1 MPDIDKQL
9 LEELK
14 QTVGEHLDPL
24 RTAIEEEK
32 TARGEITAETKAA
45 VERVNDRLDQLEAD
59 AKKAALVTQ
68 RADAA
73 RERTEEQKAFEVF
86 VRKSGAGA
94 DEVKALQVGD
104 DTGAGFLAPTEF
116 VDEMLKGVVE
126 FSPMRQL
133 VRVLSTS
140 ASSVKFPKRTGSVS
154 ARWVGETETKTT
166 SEPSVGL
173 EEIPTHELYAMV
185 DVSNWLLEDASFDIE
200 GWLREEVAE
209 QFGVAEG
216 TAFVTGNGSKKPEGI
231 LDASSGIDASLET
244 AASNVIAGDD
254 LIKLF
259 FSLKGAYT
267 ANAQWVMNR
276 TTIRDVRLLK
286 DAVNGNYL
294 WQAGLSGLA
303 PATILDRPYNEAPD
317 MPLASVDNAKVIAFG
332 DFRRGY
338 VAVDRIQTA
347 VQRDPYTQA
356 ADGMVR
362 FIFRRRLGGQTVVPE
377 AIKILKAK
385 A

>member
-1 MPDIDKQL
+1 MPDIDTTL
-9 LEELK
+9 LDELK

-24 RTAIEEEK
+24 RKAIEEEK
-32 TARGEITAETKAA
+32 TARGEVSGETKAA
-45 VERVNDRLDQLEAD
+45 IERVNDRLDQIEAD
-59 AKKAALVTQ
+59 AKKASLATARKDA
-68 RADAA
+68 RA
-73 RERTEEQKAFEVF
+73 ERTEEQKAFEVF
-86 VRKSGAGA
+86 VRKNGAGA

-133 VRVLSTS
+133 VRVISTS
-140 ASSVKFPKRTGSVS
+140 ASSVKFPKRTGSVA
-154 ARWVGETETKTT
+154 ARWVGETETKTP
-166 SEPSVGL
+166 SDPSVGL

-200 GWLREEVAE
+200 GWLREEVSE

-231 LDASSGIDASLET
+231 LDPNSGIDASLET
-244 AASNVIAGDD
+244 AASNTVAADD

-259 FSLKGAYT
+259 FSLKGAY
-267 ANAQWVMNR
+267 AVNAEWLMNR

-294 WQAGLSGLA
+294 WQPGLAGVA
-303 PATILDRPYNEAPD
+303 PATILDRPYHDTPD
-317 MPLASVDNAKVIAFG
+317 MPLASVDDAKVAAFG

-338 VAVDRIQTA
+338 IAVDRLQTA